1 MRRKVSNVLNYLDK
15 AAEIISVIAK
25 AGKKVMSLCKG

>member
-1 MRRKVSNVLNYLDK
+1 MRQKVNNALYYLDK
-15 AAEIISVIAK
+15 AAEILSVIAK